1 MVGKARCSALGLSC
15 FGATCMLVLIGG
27 LNIRECG
34 RHVTEYDNVTDRTET
49 WDQTMTGLPD
59 IYDLFDKFDVRTEEQ
74 LQEVLGR
81 SGSERF
87 EYDPWAGAGEPSS
100 FGGQLTLALSKVG
113 LERSQSRESLGI
125 QQYSLAAEGTV
136 ASDDIKKALFLSR
149 RATIFTQHNIEIHDH
164 HDDYAGGDEQIVRWE
179 KTLHWDPEL
188 FCEIYRHRKAIETG
202 QLRLLPSRLI
212 ERSTQSNTDGERELE
227 PRELIDVLEE
237 INTSNALATTGAS
250 RSSRKLIDRV
260 LRSYRRREQL
270 VHLAS
275 LKVPWIEGIS
285 VEDVVRVKED
295 HQDAL
300 DRFQAAYHEAVAEQ
314 IDNYGTVDFQAISH
328 QVIDGLIQP
337 QLNTLER
344 QYKRTVSRHRSLAA
358 VGAALAF
365 VPLGIALVNHQF
377 FNSGLIDAESLI
389 PAGMTGAI
397 SSIVANKINMRSSAG
412 DIDEHTFYILWMLG
426 RDES

>member
-1 MVGKARCSALGLSC
+1 
-15 FGATCMLVLIGG
+15 
-27 LNIRECG
+27 
-34 RHVTEYDNVTDRTET
+34 
-49 WDQTMTGLPD
+49 MTGLPD
-59 IYDLFDKFDVRTEEQ
+59 IYDLFDQFDVRTEEQ
-74 LQEVLGR
+74 LQKVLGE
-81 SGSERF
+81 SGYERF
-87 EYDPWAGAGEPSS
+87 EYNPWAGSGEPSS
-100 FGGQLTLALSKVG
+100 LGGQLTLALSQAD

-164 HDDYAGGDEQIVRWE
+164 HDDYAGDEQIVRWE

-188 FCEIYRHRKAIETG
+188 FREIYRHRKAIETG

-212 ERSTQSNTDGERELE
+212 ERSTQSNTGGEREFE

-237 INTSNALATTGAS
+237 INKSNALATTGAR
-250 RSSRKLIDRV
+250 RSSRELIDRV

-285 VEDVVRVKED
+285 VEHVLRVKED

-300 DRFQAAYHEAVAEQ
+300 DRFQAAYHKAVAEQ

-328 QVIDGLIQP
+328 EVIDDLIQP

-377 FNSGLIDAESLI
+377 FNSGFADAESLI

-412 DIDEHTFYILWMLG
+412 DIEEHTFYILWMLG